1 MSVLSLGDNMRRRE
15 FILLF
20 SGVASWP
27 LAARAQQPGRVRR
40 IGIVMPYATGD
51 AENELV
57 VAFKQELAKLGWVDG
72 RNVQFAERW
81 TTDNMD
87 VVRAEAASLMASNP
101 DVVIATGGRVVP
113 ILTQLSSSI
122 PIVLPGGSDP
132 VRMGYAKTLARPGGN
147 ITGFALLELSML
159 GKSIEILKQIA
170 PAMARVALIYNPD
183 NPNSVIYRQVAEEA
197 SGRIGIEPIASPIH
211 GFSDIDGAVA
221 SLAANPNSGIY
232 FLPDV
237 STLALRKEV
246 VDLTARHRLP
256 AIYWDI
262 SFVRLGGL
270 AFYGADRI
278 DLFRRSAVYVDRIL
292 RGEKAA
298 DLPFQQPTKYQLII
312 NLKTAKALGLT
323 IPEAFLQTADEV
335 IE

>member
-1 MSVLSLGDNMRRRE
+1 MKRRE
-15 FILLF
+15 FITIL
-20 SGVASWP
+20 GGAAVGWP
-27 LAARAQQPGRVRR
+27 MAPRAQQPDRVRR
-40 IGIVMPYATGD
+40 IGIVMPFAKGD
-51 AENELV
+51 AENEALV
-57 VAFKQELAKLGWVDG
+57 ATFKQELAKLGWADG
-72 RNVQFAERW
+72 RNVQFDERW

-87 VVRAEAASLMASNP
+87 VVRAEAASLMASHP

-113 ILTQLSSSI
+113 ILMQLSSSI

-147 ITGFALLELSML
+147 VTGFALLELSML

-183 NPNSVIYRQVAEEA
+183 NPNSALYRQIAEEA
-197 SGRIGIEPIASPIH
+197 SGRIGIEPIAFPIH

-221 SLAANPNSGIY
+221 SLAVNPNSGIY

-246 VDLTARHRLP
+246 VDLTARNRLP
-256 AIYWDI
+256 AIYWDA
-262 SFVRLGGL
+262 SFVKVGGL

-298 DLPFQQPTKYQLII
+298 DLPFQQPTQFRLVF
-312 NLKTAKALGLT
+312 NLKTAAALGLT
-323 IPEAFLQTADEV
+323 IPQTLLATADEV

>member
-1 MSVLSLGDNMRRRE
+1 MRRRD
-15 FILLF
+15 FISLL
-20 SGVASWP
+20 GGAAVALP
-27 LAARAQQPGRVRR
+27 LAARAQQQPGPMRR
-40 IGIVMPYATGD
+40 IGIVMPFAKGD
-51 AENELV
+51 AENEALV
-57 VAFKQELAKLGWVDG
+57 AAFKQELAKLGWADG
-72 RNVQFAERW
+72 RNVQFDERW

-113 ILTQLSSSI
+113 ILMQLSNTI

-147 ITGFALLELSML
+147 VTGFATLELSML

-183 NPNSVIYRQVAEEA
+183 NPNSTIYRQIAEEA
-197 SGRIGIEPIASPIH
+197 SGRIGIEPIAFPIH
-211 GFSDIDGAVA
+211 GFSDIDRAVA
-221 SLAANPNSGIY
+221 SLAVNPNSGIY

-237 STLALRKEV
+237 STLALRNEV

-256 AIYWDI
+256 AIYWDA
-262 SFVRLGGL
+262 SFVKLGGL
-270 AFYGADRI
+270 AFYGIDRI
-278 DLFRRSAVYVDRIL
+278 DLFRRSAGYVDRIL

-298 DLPFQQPTKYQLII
+298 DLPFQQPTQFRLVI

-323 IPEAFLQTADEV
+323 IPQTLLATADEV